1 MPTAQAGQQDSSSRP
16 VRARDELRRL
26 FASYNNNSQSRA
38 STSGSGPLNSNRR
51 RPASNNSTKAK
62 KRKTVKDV
70 TVKFFCL
77 ASKAQHDVPTNEEK
91 QELLVAGL
99 GDEFMYAKPSSCDL
113 NVICKGQN
121 GYTIDFLKRFVGQGR
136 VYIRPIQSD
145 LDLNP
150 EASKDQNIQGAI
162 VEEMCNN
169 CFNIFPMNQLRQH
182 IYLCPDKRED
192 KTPKMPRYR

>member
-1 MPTAQAGQQDSSSRP
+1 
-16 VRARDELRRL
+16 
-26 FASYNNNSQSRA
+26 
-38 STSGSGPLNSNRR
+38 
-51 RPASNNSTKAK
+51 
-62 KRKTVKDV
+62 
-70 TVKFFCL
+70 
-77 ASKAQHDVPTNEEK
+77 
-91 QELLVAGL
+91 
-99 GDEFMYAKPSSCDL
+99 MYAKPSSCDL

>member
-16 VRARDELRRL
+16 VRARDEFRRL

-99 GDEFMYAKPSSCDL
+99 GEKKLPCLQKQML
-113 NVICKGQN
+113 
-121 GYTIDFLKRFVGQGR
+121 
-136 VYIRPIQSD
+136 
-145 LDLNP
+145 
-150 EASKDQNIQGAI
+150 
-162 VEEMCNN
+162 M
-169 CFNIFPMNQLRQH
+169 M
-182 IYLCPDKRED
+182 
-192 KTPKMPRYR
+192 